1 MITEPVYID
10 VPIFATLGTKVE
22 PDADIFTNGYAVD
35 TVLPTEHLSYFFN
48 GFTSNDITV
57 EEAVDALI
65 VELTAILTAAGLTPN
80 PLITNQI
87 LLSLNSLYA
96 NTAGGSSL
104 AGTTTVTGTLTSSGG
119 TLSGSWAGNP
129 TLSGNPT
136 FSGTP
141 VFSNAATISGTA
153 TVSGTLTSSGG
164 TLSGSW
170 AGSPTLSGNP
180 TFSGTPVFSGTPNF
194 QTGATMAGTFS
205 GTKTFSGTNTISGT
219 LTSSGGTMSGS
230 WAGNPTFSG
239 TPVFSTEITVAGHNI
254 APRPK
259 DTSGIGQW
267 TYVSGTTTFVLP
279 ASGTWAWL
287 IFDGTGSNP
296 PSYTGIDN
304 GGSTITGRGATT
316 FALCWRIT

>member
-22 PDADIFTNGYAVD
+22 PDAGIFTNGYAVD

-119 TLSGSWAGNP
+119 TISGSWAG
-129 TLSGNPT
+129 SPT

-141 VFSNAATISGTA
+141 VFSGTPTVSGTLTSSGGSMTGTWAGNA
-153 TVSGTLTSSGG
+153 TFSGTRTISGTLTSSGG

-170 AGSPTLSGNP
+170 AGSPTFSGNP
-180 TFSGTPVFSGTPNF
+180 TFSAQSNFSADISLGSSAGILENSVAIKRKVIDIGDWNMTVASNVNVNHGLTLSTIRSITVIIRNDANTQYYGTYGDGGGGLGDLSLSIRALSTQVELNR
-194 QTGATMAGTFS
+194 GTFFDS
-205 GTKTFSGTNTISGT
+205 TNFDS
-219 LTSSGGTMSGS
+219 TSYNRG
-230 WAGNPTFSG
+230 W
-239 TPVFSTEITVAGHNI
+239 ITVEY
-254 APRPK
+254 
-259 DTSGIGQW
+259 S
-267 TYVSGTTTFVLP
+267 V
-279 ASGTWAWL
+279 
-287 IFDGTGSNP
+287 
-296 PSYTGIDN
+296 
-304 GGSTITGRGATT
+304 
-316 FALCWRIT
+316 